1 MYNKGVHEIMPDTS
15 KVLLGLLI
23 AVTTLTSWD
32 AGAAAQPN
40 DLWAQATLYRDE
52 WGTPHVYGDTPRAM
66 AFAFGY
72 AQAEDHLEEML
83 MAYRI
88 ANGGAA
94 EVMGESYAESDAFS
108 LKMGHAALARRAY
121 QEADPITR
129 QLCEGFAL
137 GVNSWLSEH
146 HEEAPTWAEGVRPQD
161 ILALLHA
168 FLMTTAPF
176 DLPDVYHRSP
186 AMPSANAWAVSGAH
200 SVTGEALLAINPHGD
215 YGGPFQWYEAH
226 LVTQDM
232 NVAGAT
238 VFGLPILLQ
247 GHNEVLGWGLA
258 PNEPDIGDM
267 YIERPPQV
275 AHNPAQVNQPQIDFE
290 LLQELQDLAHTV
302 PFTVRTPTGFAERH
316 VQQVHTPRG
325 PVVGTFRGRQVSYK
339 VGGYTDL
346 GGLRQLMEMGR
357 ARNLR
362 EFQEALAMRQL
373 PSFHVVYADR
383 AGNIFYLYN
392 ATVGTKYMGSL
403 SEGET
408 RIIEGSDPGGEEDE
422 DPHFVDWQ
430 SPVPSGDT
438 RYRWGPLVP
447 LSALPSLTNP
457 GAGFVQA
464 SGTPPW
470 GATNNADIAPSDYPY
485 WFVRDADTARARRV
499 RSLLGRSPRNFH
511 DIQSMLYDV
520 AAPFAMEA
528 VPHLLQAGEAHQN
541 ALTRIH
547 PDVPAALNI
556 LRDWNY
562 MAEPSSVGMT
572 CFDAW
577 WRALKAIAPPVLHNE
592 KRLRAA
598 VREDSEAMRELSLRA
613 VGEAAKHLR
622 NQHQSL
628 SVPWEYVHRAQRGD
642 KNAPLPG
649 GASGESIFFS
659 DRPTASNSSPR
670 PVQKGYGYAM
680 AVRFGETPEA
690 VSILPFGTSQ
700 DPRSPHYDDQF
711 ELFTDRR
718 FKRTR
723 FRHDEVQRAAQR
735 AVGRNI
741 LLRPQGIEAQFQLR
755 AETPI
760 VASLDVSSE
769 PPAPLPEGLAAFS
782 LFAELETAR
791 AEAPFMVN
799 VDVFIPE
806 TLADSRHFPYLGIW
820 VCDASGEWRPAE
832 LQDNQSEIRT
842 LSARE
847 QGAKTF
853 AVLGPDA
860 FLRRPEVEV
869 ESRFGVTPRDPDW
882 DPAEPM
888 EIDPEDHAGPFS
900 LEGGLEDLA
909 PPVAPGEEVS
919 PFTDDEGK
927 EQSEEPGGSHMH
939 IEPAGEAREGV
950 SLTGLRNDGRFRVFE
965 GATQPDEDREDTL
978 TPPRT
983 GSILTPRED
992 SMAEDDPE
1000 QVAQLPD
1007 EPTDTEPGAQE
1018 PPEEAEAFRTPEA
1031 GEREPVIEYTPP
1043 EDEETAPPQRMQF
1056 SRPEDEAMAEQR
1068 RQAQAE
1074 EQDRQEERDPVIQY
1088 TPDGDS
1094 SPQEGPRR
1102 HFAFTDEEGKEAAAR
1117 LRAQQEQETSGGQPD
1132 EDYKAV
1138 GPVQWGR
1145 NIQVRAP
1152 EMQATF
1158 HVQANTAIQ
1167 ARVAIPNQPPS
1178 PPPEGLAAFTEYM
1191 RLEHHPEGIGVRA
1204 SISARLPSGVCDEE
1218 HMEELRLYY
1227 HHPNDGWR
1235 PVEDARFNAERET
1248 FSALDRPA
1256 GLYVVFGPSEYRR

>member
-1 MYNKGVHEIMPDTS
+1 MNHKTLHDIMPRLP
-15 KVLLGLLI
+15 KVLLGLLTVAI
-23 AVTTLTSWD
+23 IITSWH
-32 AGAAAQPN
+32 AGAASPRE
-40 DLWAQATLYRDE
+40 LWAQATLYRDE
-52 WGTPHVYGDTPRAM
+52 WGTPHIYGETPRAM

-88 ANGGAA
+88 ANGRAA
-94 EVMGESYAESDAFS
+94 EVMGEPYAESDAFS
-108 LKMGHAALARRAY
+108 LKIGHAALAQQAY
-121 QEADPITR
+121 RNTDSVTR
-129 QLCEGFAL
+129 ELCEGFAL
-137 GVNSWLSEH
+137 GVNSWLSENY
-146 HEEAPTWAEGVRPQD
+146 EEAPTWAEGVRPQD

-200 SVTGEALLAINPHGD
+200 SVTGEALLAINPHVD

-232 NVAGAT
+232 NMAGAT
-238 VFGLPILLQ
+238 IFGLPVILQ

-258 PNEPDIGDM
+258 PNEPDISDM
-267 YIERPPQV
+267 YIEQPQRV
-275 AHNPAQVNQPQIDFE
+275 ARNPAQFNQPQIDHE
-290 LLQELQDLAHTV
+290 LFQQLQDLANIV
-302 PFTVRTPTGFAERH
+302 PFNVRTPTGFAEH
-316 VQQVHTPRG
+316 YVHQIHTPRG
-325 PVVGTFRGRQVSYK
+325 PVMGTFRGRRVSYK
-339 VGGYTDL
+339 VGGYHDF
-346 GGLRQLMEMGR
+346 GGLRQLVEMGR

-362 EFQEALAMRQL
+362 EFQAALAMRQL

-392 ATVGTKYMGSL
+392 ATVGTKYMGSG
-403 SEGET
+403 SGGET
-408 RIIEGSDPGGEEDE
+408 RMMQGSDPDDEDE

-430 SPVPSGDT
+430 SPVPAGDT
-438 RYRWGPLVP
+438 RYRWGPIVP

-457 GAGFVQA
+457 SAGFVQA

-470 GATNNADIAPSDYPY
+470 GATNNAEINPGDYPY
-485 WFVRDADTARARRV
+485 WFVRDADTPRARRV

-511 DIQSMLYDV
+511 DIQSMLYDA

-541 ALTRIH
+541 VLTRIH

-556 LRDWNY
+556 LRDWNH

-572 CFDAW
+572 YFDTW

-592 KRLRAA
+592 ERLRAA
-598 VREDSEAMRELSLRA
+598 IREDSEAMRELSLRA
-613 VGEAAKHLR
+613 VGEAAKHMR
-622 NQHQSL
+622 NQHQTL
-628 SVPWEYVHRAQRGD
+628 TVPWEYVHRVQRGD

-649 GASGESIFFS
+649 GGSGDSIFFS
-659 DRPTASNSSPR
+659 DRPTANNANPR

-690 VSILPFGTSQ
+690 VSMLPFGASQ

-711 ELFTDRR
+711 ELFTNRR

-741 LLRPQGIEAQFQLR
+741 LLRPRGIEAQFQLR
-755 AETPI
+755 AEVPI
-760 VASLDVSSE
+760 EARLDVSSE

-791 AEAPFMVN
+791 PGIPFTVD

-806 TLADSRHFPYLGIW
+806 TLADSRHFPYLGVW

-832 LQDNQSEIRT
+832 LQESHSAIRT
-842 LSARE
+842 LTARE
-847 QGAKTF
+847 QGAQTF

-860 FLRRPEVEV
+860 FLRRPDVEV
-869 ESRFGVTPRDPDW
+869 ADRFGVTPRDPDW
-882 DPAEPM
+882 EPAGPM
-888 EIDPEDHAGPFS
+888 EIDPEDHAGPFL
-900 LEGGLEDLA
+900 LEGGMEDLS

-919 PFTDDEGK
+919 PFMEDM
-927 EQSEEPGGSHMH
+927 EERERPSGPRMH
-939 IEPAGEAREGV
+939 IEPADEPPEGV
-950 SLTGLRNDGRFRVFE
+950 SLTQLPDDNRFRVFA
-965 GATQPDEDREDTL
+965 GARQQTEDREDSL
-978 TPPRT
+978 TPPQT

-992 SMAEDDPE
+992 ALDTDEPE
-1000 QVAQLPD
+1000 RLAQLPD
-1007 EPTDTEPGAQE
+1007 APADMEPRVQE
-1018 PPEEAEAFRTPEA
+1018 PPEQAEAFTTPEA
-1031 GEREPVIEYTPP
+1031 EEREPVIEFTPP
-1043 EDEETAPPQRMQF
+1043 EDQETAPERRIQF
-1056 SRPEDEAMAEQR
+1056 SRPEDEIMAERR

-1074 EQDRQEERDPVIQY
+1074 EQARQEGRDPVIQY
-1088 TPDGDS
+1088 TPDGDA
-1094 SPQEGPRR
+1094 SPQDGPRR
-1102 HFAFTDEEGKEAAAR
+1102 HFAFTEEEGQEAAAR
-1117 LRAQQEQETSGGQPD
+1117 LRAQQEQEAAGGPSA

-1152 EMQATF
+1152 EMQASF

-1167 ARVAIPNQPPS
+1167 ARVAIPNRPPS
-1178 PPPEGLAAFTEYM
+1178 PPPAGMAAFTEYLL
-1191 RLEHHPEGIGVRA
+1191 LEHHPAGVGLRA
-1204 SISARLPSGVCDEE
+1204 SVSVRLPSGVCDAE
-1218 HMEELRLYY
+1218 HMGELRLYY
-1227 HHPNDGWR
+1227 HHPSDGWR
-1235 PVEDARFNAERET
+1235 PVDGARFNPDTET